1 MAFDVS
7 QAFQSH
13 LANRCGQGFLLNN
26 KQCPLSLISQH
37 IFNSLY
43 LHINSTSQLREGVK

>member
-13 LANRCGQGFLLNN
+13 LTYCSGQGFLLIN
-26 KQCPLSLISQH
+26 KQWPLSLVSQH